1 MSYGL
6 VLRGQQVILSVVYV
20 AFLLWQ
26 FFEPAPP
33 MLVAPIHVF
42 MSVAV
47 FFSFKGCD
55 IADPV
60 GKAVMRI
67 VDTAMVIAAVLICVH
82 FYNEL
87 DRLQLR
93 LSLVDDIF
101 VVDQVVFVVGC
112 LMLLEAVRRAVGWS
126 LLSVILIFLAY
137 AIFWQ
142 PGTFSVSS
150 IPELIERVTELMS
163 MTTDG
168 LFGITATTAV
178 NPLFYFILFGAIFSG
193 SGGGQVFINIAMAVA
208 GRLSGGA
215 PKAAIVASALFGT
228 ISGSAVANATT
239 TGVLTI
245 PLMRRSG
252 YSAEQAG
259 ATEALTSTGGQLM
272 PPVMG
277 VAAFVMADML
287 GIPYTTIALAGIIPA
302 LAYYFA
308 LYMIVDL
315 RARSTGLGT
324 IDPSTLEKVDLKSR
338 IHLMLGP
345 ASLLFLLF
353 AGYSAQ
359 TAAFYA
365 AILCLIVPFLR
376 RNSWYDGKGLFNM
389 MIDVA
394 RQMASITIPLAS
406 VGLIMTVATQS
417 GLALKFAGMLADL
430 GGENL
435 YLSLVL
441 VILGCLV
448 MGMGLPTVAAY
459 IIGAVMFVPA
469 LSKLG
474 ISPLQAHF
482 FVMYYS
488 VLSMVT
494 PPVALASYA
503 SAAIAKSNAMKTG
516 LLAFG
521 YSAVVFLIPFGF
533 VADPRLLWQTVAAD
547 GNAFVAGLGI
557 FIACVGLMC
566 ATFAWAVLIQG
577 WLGVKLSLV
586 ERLMFLAIAAGIVIE
601 PTYSLV
607 WNISLAVFVGMCI
620 FCFLRRKRLDARKI
634 PSTDTAQRATS

>member
-6 VLRGQQVILSVVYV
+6 FLRGQQVVLSLFYVV
-20 AFLLWQ
+20 FLVWQ
-26 FFEPAPP
+26 FFEPDPP

-47 FFSFKGCD
+47 FFSFKPCD
-55 IADPV
+55 VNSAA
-60 GKAVMRI
+60 GKLVMR
-67 VDTAMVIAAVLICVH
+67 VLDTCMVAASVLICLH
-82 FYNEL
+82 FYQEL
-87 DRLQLR
+87 DRLQIR
-93 LSLVDDIF
+93 LSLVDEIF
-101 VVDQVVFVVGC
+101 VRDQVVFVVGV

-126 LLSVILIFLAY
+126 LLGVILIFLAY
-137 AIFWQ
+137 AIFMR
-142 PGTFSVSS
+142 PGTFSATSV
-150 IPELIERVTELMS
+150 PELIERVTELMS

-178 NPLFYFILFGAIFSG
+178 NPLFYFILFGSIFAG
-193 SGGGQVFINIAMAVA
+193 SGGGQVFISIAMAVA

-302 LAYYFA
+302 VSYYFA

-315 RARSTGLGT
+315 RARSSGIGT

-338 IHLMLGP
+338 IHLLLGP
-345 ASLLFLLF
+345 VCLLGLLFI
-353 AGYSAQ
+353 GYSAQ

-365 AILCLIVPFLR
+365 AILSLLVPFLR

-389 MIDVA
+389 FLDVA

-417 GLALKFAGMLADL
+417 GMALKFAGLLADL
-430 GGENL
+430 GSENL
-435 YLSLVL
+435 YLSLIL

-474 ISPLQAHF
+474 VEPLQAHF

-503 SAAIAKSNAMKTG
+503 SAAIAKSDAMKTG
-516 LLAFG
+516 MLAFG

-533 VADPRLLWQTVAAD
+533 VADPRLLWQAVASD
-547 GNAFVAGLGI
+547 GSYFMEVVSIGVAF
-557 FIACVGLMC
+557 VGLMA
-566 ATFAWAVLIQG
+566 ATFSWAVFIQG
-577 WLGVKLSLV
+577 WLGKALNFG
-586 ERLMFLAIAAGIVIE
+586 ERFLFLAIAGGIVIE

-607 WNISLAVFVGMCI
+607 WNVSIAALVVAGVW
-620 FCFLRRKRLDARKI
+620 CFLRRERPKALEQ
-634 PSTDTAQRATS
+634 QRVSA